1 MRRQIAKLTTNRLG
15 KCQKRK
21 EKELKIW
28 KEVSYLHDLML
39 RYWVAKSCLSSN
51 PMWSLSSLLLHH
63 KIPIEKSQIPSIKA
77 LHSPIIIHPL
87 VVITNHKKK
96 PFIIIP
102 LQMASKI
109 SSTTSLLLLL
119 NLLFFTMVTSTYVPC
134 PPPPQKHPKGV
145 PSKQPTPQ
153 PKCPKDTLK
162 LGVCADLL
170 DGLVRVV
177 IGTPPKTP
185 CCTLIK
191 DLVDLEAALCLC
203 TAVKAKA
210 LGLNIDL
217 SVSLSLLLNYCGKKV
232 PNGFKCP
239 A

>member
-1 MRRQIAKLTTNRLG
+1 MEEIRA
-15 KCQKRK
+15 
-21 EKELKIW
+21 
-28 KEVSYLHDLML
+28 
-39 RYWVAKSCLSSN
+39 
-51 PMWSLSSLLLHH
+51 
-63 KIPIEKSQIPSIKA
+63 
-77 LHSPIIIHPL
+77 
-87 VVITNHKKK
+87 ITNHKKT
-96 PFIIIP
+96 PFNIIIP

-170 DGLVRVV
+170 DGLVHVV
-177 IGTPPKTP
+177 IGAPPKTP
-185 CCTLIK
+185 CCTLIQ

-210 LGLNIDL
+210 LGLKIDL